1 MERNYRIEDITHNM
15 ITTERI
21 SENRKIFGFA
31 NARRVWQPLQQAFIE
46 NTTG

>member
-1 MERNYRIEDITHNM
+1 MR
-15 ITTERI
+15 TTERN